1 MPRIILSSLAADT
14 ELLLIASAFNCKVL
28 LIAKDAVK
36 FVFVSFASTSALGY
50 WWDFVRSLNLEK
62 CHHMQNIPFCVWL
75 H

>member
-36 FVFVSFASTSALGY
+36 FVFVSFVSTSALGY
-50 WWDFVRSLNLEK
+50 
-62 CHHMQNIPFCVWL
+62 
-75 H
+75 